1 MDRDLKE
8 TYDVL
13 YNTSL
18 KKLEDNLD
26 RFIEA
31 KHENLK
37 SKIKEFQN
45 ENHRH

>member
-1 MDRDLKE
+1 MDRELKE

-26 RFIEA
+26 RLIEA

-37 SKIKEFQN
+37 NKLKDFQS
-45 ENHRH
+45 ENRKH